1 MAQQTAAERRL
12 RRQLSDLRRKLGKSV
27 KPFRDSSVEAVAS
40 RWERAADPEY
50 FGRTYLP
57 HYAESDPAPFHDDL
71 AEMLGYGERH
81 VFAVHGPREHAKSSV
96 ARIVLL
102 SELVRGETNYV
113 LFGSETL
120 KLARGHVRAFKMELE
135 RNARLRAD
143 FRPVVDQWSE
153 QEGVL
158 EVTVTPQATGVSST
172 FRIEAV
178 SWGTAVKGK
187 LWMALRPQKA
197 LVDDFE
203 STRTS
208 KNQAVSREKLGWI
221 LQELY
226 PAVTGPIVWLGNVGH
241 DESALYAAALRVYGG
256 DDDAL
261 RASLR
266 AGTPWGVAIPDRAP
280 SRRSRKRSEG
290 SAGEIGSEEDFHVN
304 AELTFYQYRAEYELS
319 EATRKTWAATYGESG
334 AAEAIERV
342 FGSAGAPDGTKVYLW
357 EDRYE
362 PRWYASMRATMLSLF
377 EGEMNGYPVRA
388 GLFFKSEW
396 FPRWRDLPE
405 GATWFSWMDPAFGQS
420 KHSCYKVVVIGCILG
435 ATYYVV
441 ACYCRQGEALSKAL
455 DWWHTAF
462 ERYPDLLSGAYEN
475 NFDQES
481 RLRPD
486 LAAVAERHGA
496 PLPVRGEPN
505 RLDKFV
511 RIDGMQVR
519 AEASQIQ
526 FPGSMDADMR
536 VLWNQLMEYP
546 DAAYIDGPDALESLI
561 SRLRTTATSTPS
573 YESVGPAR
581 RFVRTR
587 ARVA

>member
-1 MAQQTAAERRL
+1 MAQQTAAEKRL
-12 RRQLSDLRRKLGKSV
+12 RRQLSDLRRKLGRSV
-27 KPFRDSSVEAVAS
+27 KPFRDSSPEAIAN
-40 RWERAADPEY
+40 RWERSAEPDY

-71 AEMLGYGERH
+71 AEMLAWPERH

-102 SELVRGETNYV
+102 SELVRGETQYV

-135 RNARLRAD
+135 RNARLKAD

-153 QEGVL
+153 QDGVL
-158 EVTVTPQATGVSST
+158 EVTVTPRATGVSST

-178 SWGTAVKGK
+178 SWGTQVKGK

-203 STRTS
+203 NTRTS
-208 KNQAVSREKLGWI
+208 KNQAVSRAKLDWI

-226 PAVTGPIVWLGNVGH
+226 PAVTGAVLWVGNVGH
-241 DESALYAAALRVYGG
+241 DSSALYAAGLRVFGD

-261 RASLR
+261 RSALR
-266 AGTPWGVAIPDRAP
+266 AGTPWGVSIPDRAP
-280 SRRSRKRSEG
+280 SRRSRTPSEG
-290 SAGEIGSEEDFHVN
+290 SDGEIGPEEDFEVD
-304 AELTFYQYRAEYELS
+304 AELSFYSYRAEYELN
-319 EATRKTWAATYGESG
+319 ERTRRTWADLYGEAG
-334 AAEAIERV
+334 AAGAVERV
-342 FGSAGAPDGTKVYLW
+342 FGSAGAPDGTAVYLW
-357 EDRYE
+357 ADRYE
-362 PRWYASMRATMLSLF
+362 PRWYAAMRATMGALF

-396 FPRWRDLPE
+396 FPRWRELPD

-420 KHSCYKVVVIGCILG
+420 KHSCYKVVVVGCILG

-455 DWWHTAF
+455 DWWHAAF
-462 ERYPDLLSGAYEN
+462 DRFDGLLSGAYEN
-475 NFDQES
+475 NFDQEN

-486 LAAVAERHGA
+486 LAAVAERHGS

-505 RLDKFV
+505 KLDKFV

-519 AEASQIQ
+519 AEANQIQ
-526 FPGSMDADMR
+526 FPASMDADMR

-546 DAAYIDGPDALESLI
+546 DAAYVDGPDALESLV
-561 SRLRTTATSTPS
+561 SRLRTSANSAPS
-573 YESVGPAR
+573 YTPVGPAR

-587 ARVA
+587 ARAA